1 MNRHQWNLSQ
11 IQLEALR
18 ELPIFTERVM
28 FECKQGWYNLIYD
41 LGSKIS
47 GYCIHNN
54 IPIPDINQIKEKF
67 GTLRF
72 YYLFKGKEQ
81 IDKIH
86 LDIIKEW
93 VNTAERNSE
102 NICEY
107 CGEPGK
113 LFVTCGLWEVLCD
126 NHKRNN
132 ALTVEEYRIEQAIL
146 QKARRKCNV
155 CGVTNVDMYF
165 DGNQVAGYCE
175 DHKKDFITADLYY
188 DQMLANYNKQNRM

>member
-1 MNRHQWNLSQ
+1 MSFSAYSELGIWTRKDLTVIALADCAIRGGLS
-11 IQLEALR
+11 IGMIATKNFSLKSGHD
-18 ELPIFTERVM
+18 M
-28 FECKQGWYNLIYD
+28 D
-41 LGSKIS
+41 IS
-47 GYCIHNN
+47 CNDNMYIIGN
-54 IPIPDINQIKEKF
+54 K
-67 GTLRF
+67 
-72 YYLFKGKEQ
+72 

-93 VNTAERNSE
+93 VNAAERNSE

-113 LFVTCGLWEVLCD
+113 LFVTVGLWEVLCD
-126 NHKRNN
+126 NHKRTN

-175 DHKKDFITADLYY
+175 YHKKDFITADLYY
-188 DQMLANYNKQNRM
+188 DQTLANYNKQNRI